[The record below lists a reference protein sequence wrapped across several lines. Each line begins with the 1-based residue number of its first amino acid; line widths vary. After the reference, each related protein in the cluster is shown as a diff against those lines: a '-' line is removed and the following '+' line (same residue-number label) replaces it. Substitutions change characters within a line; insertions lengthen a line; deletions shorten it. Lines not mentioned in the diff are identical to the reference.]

1 MTDQKEEM
9 NTDGNNDCYL
19 LRSPTPEDQHG
30 QQGARNGYK
39 FHRAISPFR
48 TTLEKVLVVVTFILF
63 IVCIVFV
70 VLFAVEKSK
79 ASESVSNSDV
89 VYDEYKGKRI
99 YITSVCTQ
107 TRLPPAVPIIFS
119 SYPFHFWSATHC
131 LCAIRSRLLLCVIL
145 TLVTRWDS
153 PG

>member
-79 ASESVSNSDV
+79 ASESVSNDDV

-107 TRLPPAVPIIFS
+107 TIGYRLQSPSYFHRIHFIFGLRHIVFARFAQGCC
-119 SYPFHFWSATHC
+119 YALF
-131 LCAIRSRLLLCVIL
+131 
-145 TLVTRWDS
+145 
-153 PG
+153 